1 MSSITD
7 RFGDPF
13 GSPSFSTKGFTPE
26 QIAERDEVLNMPLD
40 RDLYNTGKVSPADSG
55 GQYGP
60 FGTGARPVE
69 PQVVAPAPSLGE
81 YTPERSSAA
90 EVAFNQDNI
99 VGAIGNYYEEK
110 GLFPKAGGL
119 PVDPNFDPNEHLALY
134 DLVSPDYYDEL
145 NEATSKED
153 LVRRV
158 QYYGRIT
165 KDADYLDTLGVEGFG
180 YRVAAL
186 MLDVP
191 FTQVLKV
198 GKGIK
203 ATRGIANKLDSTYL
217 GRALVAGT
225 TEGALEGIKMSLAPH
240 TRDEADMLLAVG
252 LGGALGGL
260 FKSGVYTD
268 DVQQAL
274 MQPVKDLGNDI
285 VANGGKLVIPE
296 RTLSTLDKLQVNVAT
311 VLRTSKSPTL
321 AKFGDEAFLDV
332 TRAAPTQVK
341 AAEVQTAVID
351 GIQAEFNLRYTPLY
365 KEFLQET
372 QGSAIGAR
380 YRITSQDDFY
390 ELAGQIANQPNRS
403 WEGVISPELLGKL
416 RKANDEMGAAAYDIL
431 ERNGHEMFTNGSIKR
446 GEYLPRKWNRSKLLE
461 DINEGRFG
469 LKGKEGASEMF
480 AQGIR
485 NAVKELG
492 YDLTDEKVMEAGR
505 KFVDSLTKTQVRAGQ
520 AGFIMEDN
528 AFRKAI
534 DDIQQVLDLDESEA
548 EMLEQAL
555 KGRRKAKSI
564 QEGTASSTKRRSDID
579 IEAKYVSADGTEHV
593 LSDYLENNVQSIW
606 MSYGRQMGGDT
617 ALRKMGINSRAE
629 LAAMRNNVEKELM
642 GPTGQLDAAAK
653 RDLTN
658 FDAVIGDF
666 LNISGKNDP
675 DGNLWKA
682 TRIANNL
689 TRSSKLGA
697 TWFAMSAE
705 LAQVVAT
712 NGVMSVIK
720 AVPELAKMSKVLRGP
735 KSQQLLD
742 EIQSFY
748 NLGDEILQMPSA
760 ARIEDTFSTGGAGKG
775 RMAMAEAISDR
786 GAEAAYIL
794 GGTKSG
800 TSALETLF
808 ATSANNRIASMA
820 GKKRLS
826 AGDKWLLDQM
836 GFTDD
841 LSKANLL
848 DNVRANADGKNKYL
862 LNLSSWG
869 DAETAQKLAYG
880 MRRVSNIA
888 IQRGNIGDQMGRFT
902 VGGQLVK
909 DNALGSMG
917 MNLRNYMLTAW
928 NKQFSR
934 MVGQSQ
940 RGGYERWQA
949 FKNMTYQ
956 MVIVGGLG
964 YSAKN
969 GLDYAAGVIDEDEFE
984 ERMSPQ
990 ALVANTFNMTT
1001 FASMLPMGLDAV
1013 SQFATGETLSGRPVR
1028 GGSTNPL
1035 GATGGYIADVYN
1047 TGMTLGKAIDPTR
1060 DVSEYEVRK
1069 ALGLLPLSTMIGV
1082 KQGLAGLADALA
1094 GD

>member
-13 GSPSFSTKGFTPE
+13 GSPSFSTKGYTPE
-26 QIAERDEVLNMPLD
+26 QIAEREEVFNAPLD
-40 RDLYNTGKVSPADSG
+40 RDLYNTGKASPADSG

-60 FGTGARPVE
+60 FGTGGKPVE
-69 PQVVAPAPSLGE
+69 PQVVAPAPSLSE

-110 GLFPKAGGL
+110 NIFPKKGGL
-119 PVDPNFDPNEHLALY
+119 PVDPNFNPNDHLALY
-134 DLVSPDYYDEL
+134 DLVSPDYFDEL

-158 QYYGRIT
+158 QYYGRIS

-203 ATRGIANKLDSTYL
+203 ATAGIANKLDSTYL

-260 FKSGVYTD
+260 FKAGVYTD
-268 DVQQAL
+268 DVQTAL
-274 MQPVKDLGNDI
+274 MQPIKDLGNDI
-285 VANGGKLVIPE
+285 VANGGKLVVPE

-332 TRAAPTQVK
+332 TRAAPSQVK

-351 GIQAEFNLRYTPLY
+351 GIQTEFNLRFTPLY
-365 KEFLQET
+365 KDFLKET
-372 QGSAIGAR
+372 QGTSVGAR
-380 YRITSQDDFY
+380 YRVTSQDDFY
-390 ELAGQIANQPNRS
+390 ELAGKIANQPNRN
-403 WEGVISPELLGKL
+403 WEGVVSPELLGKI
-416 RKANDEMGAAAYDIL
+416 RKANEEMGEAAYDVL
-431 ERNGHEMFTNGSIKR
+431 QRNGHEMFVNGSIKR
-446 GEYLPRKWNRSKLLE
+446 GEYLPRKWNRAKLLE

-480 AQGIR
+480 AAGIR
-485 NAVKELG
+485 SAVKQLG
-492 YDLTDEKVMEAGR
+492 YDLTDEKVLEAGK

-534 DDIQQVLDLDESEA
+534 DDVQRVLDLDEQEA
-548 EMLEQAL
+548 EMLEKAL
-555 KGRRKAKSI
+555 QGRRTAKGI
-564 QEGTASSTKRRSDID
+564 QKGTASATKKRGDVD
-579 IEAKYVSADGTEHV
+579 IEATYISADGTEHV
-593 LSDYLENNVQSIW
+593 LSDYLENNVQSLW
-606 MSYGRQMGGDT
+606 MGYSRQMGGDT
-617 ALRKMGINSRAE
+617 ALRKMGVNSREE
-629 LAAMRNNVEKELM
+629 LAALRNNVEKELL
-642 GPTGQLDAAAK
+642 GPSGQLDAAAK

-689 TRSSKLGA
+689 TRASKLGA
-697 TWFAMSAE
+697 TWYAMSAE

-712 NGVMSVIK
+712 NGVVSVVK
-720 AVPELAKMSKVLRGP
+720 AIPELAKMSKVLRGP
-735 KSQQLLD
+735 KSQELLD

-760 ARIEDTFSTGGAGKG
+760 ARIEDMYSAGSTKG
-775 RMAMAEAISDR
+775 RLATAEAISDR
-786 GAEAAYIL
+786 AAEAAYIL

-808 ATSANNRIASMA
+808 ATSANNRIAKMA
-820 GKKRLS
+820 GKQRLNAS
-826 AGDKWLLDQM
+826 DKWLLDQM

-848 DNVRANADGKNKYL
+848 DNVRVNADGTNKYL
-862 LNLSSWG
+862 LNLSNWG

-888 IQRGNIGDQMGRFT
+888 IQRGNIGDQMGKFT
-902 VGGQLVK
+902 VGGQLIK
-909 DNALGSMG
+909 DNAMGSMA

-949 FKNMTYQ
+949 FKNITYQ

-969 GLDYAAGVIDEDEFE
+969 GLDYAAGVIDDDEFE
-984 ERMSPQ
+984 KRMSPQ
-990 ALVANTFNMTT
+990 AIAANTFNMTT
-1001 FASMLPMGLDAV
+1001 FASMLPVGLDAV
-1013 SQFATGETLSGRPVR
+1013 SQFATGESLSGRPVR
-1028 GGSTNPL
+1028 GGTTNIL
-1035 GATGGYIADVYN
+1035 GATGGYLNDAYN
-1047 TGMTLGKAIDPTR
+1047 TGMAIGKGIDPNR
-1060 DVSEYEVRK
+1060 DVTEYEARR

-1082 KQGLAGLADALA
+1082 KQGLAGLADVMT